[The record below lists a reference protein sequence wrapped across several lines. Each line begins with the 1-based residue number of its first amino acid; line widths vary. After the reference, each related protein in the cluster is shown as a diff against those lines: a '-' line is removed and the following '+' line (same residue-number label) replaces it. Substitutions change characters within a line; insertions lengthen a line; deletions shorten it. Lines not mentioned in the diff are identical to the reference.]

1 MMLYK
6 ASKRM
11 SGPWGGLKR
20 ARAEA
25 TNAGVLQVSGAA
37 ATGCCC
43 PPLAL
48 APHCTV
54 STATATSSVP
64 VHPSCAGCSKIWEK
78 SGLKLTASPD
88 FAVVQLE

>member
-1 MMLYK
+1 MILCK

-54 STATATSSVP
+54 MYSVS
-64 VHPSCAGCSKIWEK
+64 VDCHRH
-78 SGLKLTASPD
+78 KLGD
-88 FAVVQLE
+88 VQLFL

>member
-1 MMLYK
+1 
-6 ASKRM
+6 M

-48 APHCTV
+48 AP

-64 VHPSCAGCSKIWEK
+64 VPPS
-78 SGLKLTASPD
+78 LY
-88 FAVVQLE
+88 QLRR